1 MATGDTALPL
11 AISSP
16 PPPLLDNSP
25 SNLSSPLS
33 DVEDKYADHEEAD
46 LDLVD
51 NDSDVHGAPHRNGA
65 HGRLDS
71 DPPTSSPGDGS
82 KLSELDIND
91 SEAETER
98 LYDTPPKNVATREI
112 VNSADGAVTRRFIDR
127 RERNFERSPSK
138 LHQQLQAD
146 IDAEPGDSGHNSPS
160 DEEDGDDGDDDDVSI
175 VSSDNEPEPE
185 PVKIPQPRSHILV
198 KKSQA
203 VTSTETDTLRR
214 TSQDSVESRK
224 RKRPS
229 VVEQV
234 ETELPSKKRAAS
246 IDAADHDFSAD
257 TPMVDDEELS
267 TAPQSGNHTAEEDNI
282 DEPPVPAET
291 KGETIESGDEDVGV
305 LTRIKKGKRSPVK
318 KRKSKSPKEGT
329 PEETP
334 DEPPEIIDTQSAVP
348 TPKAEDLQAGEVDEE
363 AEAAHRN
370 EEECTYTILAPY
382 SLSYWSV

>member
-16 PPPLLDNSP
+16 APPLLDNSP

-33 DVEDKYADHEEAD
+33 DVEDKYADHEEVD
-46 LDLVD
+46 LDLGD

-65 HGRLDS
+65 RERLDS
-71 DPPTSSPGDGS
+71 DPLTSSPGDGS

-98 LYDTPPKNVATREI
+98 LYDTPPKNAATREI
-112 VNSADGAVTRRFIDR
+112 VNSVDGAVTRRLIDR
-127 RERNFERSPSK
+127 RERVFERSPSK
-138 LHQQLQAD
+138 LQQQLQAD
-146 IDAEPGDSGHNSPS
+146 IGAEPRGSGHNSPS
-160 DEEDGDDGDDDDVSI
+160 DEEDGDDGDDDDVSMA
-175 VSSDNEPEPE
+175 SSDNEPEPE
-185 PVKIPQPRSHILV
+185 PVKVPQSRSPILV
-198 KKSQA
+198 KKSQV
-203 VTSTETDTLRR
+203 VTTTETTTLRR

-229 VVEQV
+229 AAEQV
-234 ETELPSKKRAAS
+234 EAEQPPKKRTAS
-246 IDAADHDFSAD
+246 IDAVDHDFSAD

-282 DEPPVPAET
+282 DEPPAPAEAN
-291 KGETIESGDEDVGV
+291 GEVIESGDDDVGM

-318 KRKSKSPKEGT
+318 KRKSKSPEEGT
-329 PEETP
+329 TEETP
-334 DEPPEIIDTQSAVP
+334 DEPPEIIDTHSAVP
-348 TPKAEDLQAGEVDEE
+348 TPKAEDLQAGEVDDE

-370 EEECTYTILAPY
+370 EEERRCTMLNPY
-382 SLSYWSV
+382 SLSC